1 MRIVGV
7 APGCGTHIF
16 TAVDAFH
23 GRSGSHSPENEHCIK
38 IASNHYRSACGF
50 KQHTAW
56 LNGLLHRP
64 GFDRMQSKIS
74 QIKGC
79 ASASALQLHVLHM
92 VGLMEQGKAL
102 YGGLTARRWH
112 LRVHC
117 LQRKQF
123 HRMAQLFVHGHTTV
137 QGRWLSARPCT
148 ILPLPKPSVSVV
160 GLGNASAGW
169 GSAISRKQA
178 APVVSFF
185 DFMQREYAARK
196 DNVFVMH
203 VDEFKTSQV
212 CSRCWRH
219 APPKGMKQAR
229 VGPAG
234 AKSSCWKL
242 KKCVSGQECCQNL
255 VVDRDV
261 NAARNITEVLLK
273 QLFEGHVDEE
283 QQQCLNQAF
292 SR

>member
-1 MRIVGV
+1 MLARAGTCVCEHVTCLLPFREPDLEQSHGMEPLPDLDEGDIYPQWFVKPCDMRLDELWCIDDDGEAWVCPVGDTMRIVGV

-102 YGGLTARRWH
+102 
-112 LRVHC
+112 
-117 LQRKQF
+117 
-123 HRMAQLFVHGHTTV
+123 
-137 QGRWLSARPCT
+137 
-148 ILPLPKPSVSVV
+148 
-160 GLGNASAGW
+160 
-169 GSAISRKQA
+169 
-178 APVVSFF
+178 
-185 DFMQREYAARK
+185 
-196 DNVFVMH
+196 
-203 VDEFKTSQV
+203 
-212 CSRCWRH
+212 
-219 APPKGMKQAR
+219 
-229 VGPAG
+229 
-234 AKSSCWKL
+234 
-242 KKCVSGQECCQNL
+242 
-255 VVDRDV
+255 
-261 NAARNITEVLLK
+261 
-273 QLFEGHVDEE
+273 
-283 QQQCLNQAF
+283 
-292 SR
+292 